1 MCTTSGGTRTRDF
14 HANQKLIL
22 IHWVTGTVYQIEEYI
37 KSPELGNKWAT
48 PQSHHFSITASLV
61 LVAYS
66 PTKWVD
72 VLLCSACWRLISTS
86 VVTFSHLLATPV
98 YKTRKGFRI
107 HEWCISWRILCRR
120 TKYENH
126 RCFFFFSTSDQK
138 PIHKKPLSSKQQ
150 THSLL
155 QHSLSEAKY
164 LPVHHFKLIHFWILG
179 VNFRCIKQLLQ

>member
-37 KSPELGNKWAT
+37 KFPELGNKWAT

-126 RCFFFFSTSDQK
+126 RCFFFFLHLTKSPFIKSHWAQNNK
-138 PIHKKPLSSKQQ
+138 H
-150 THSLL
+150 THSCSTLWL
-155 QHSLSEAKY
+155 
-164 LPVHHFKLIHFWILG
+164 KLNISQFITL
-179 VNFRCIKQLLQ
+179 N